1 MSGRSRA
8 AILALAAC
16 LPSIA
21 WGNPVAVPAI
31 GALFPILFLL
41 PLEGAVILFL
51 AKASGIRAIRFV
63 AAWTLFTTL
72 TCIGFNAWV
81 GKVLTL
87 GPRSFAAQAGF
98 MILGQLIVVVIE
110 GAALFWFLGR
120 DELVRDAGARPSMTR
135 AMAVSLAV
143 NSMSFLGS
151 LIIWMFQISPS

>member
-8 AILALAAC
+8 TILALAAC
-16 LPSIA
+16 LPSSA

-63 AAWTLFTTL
+63 AAWTLITTL

-81 GKVLTL
+81 GEVLIL

-110 GAALFWFLGR
+110 GTALYWLLGR
-120 DELVRDAGARPSMTR
+120 EALVRDAGARPSMTR
-135 AMAVSLAV
+135 AMAMSLAV